1 MPKPNHKFVDSS
13 TGEEINPSQ
22 HQKAKSRTFVDPSI
36 VAASVFLEDGV
47 GRSNQDLVAT
57 VGTLDNLNFTQADLE
72 KRLMLQIAI
81 CDRLLAHCS
90 TQALHGMM
98 KVPQALQ
105 VMETGL
111 RAAEQS
117 RRAIATLD
125 SLRNPK
131 RPTQFIK
138 QYVDKQLNELRVEQS
153 TPGVTVEGV
162 KQLEASPSAQMDFG
176 GERTAATTDPELA
189 TVASE
194 HRPAKRPRKS
204 RKQQKCQA

>member
-1 MPKPNHKFVDSS
+1 MSN
-13 TGEEINPSQ
+13 
-22 HQKAKSRTFVDPSI
+22 QKSKSRTFVDPAI

-47 GRSNQDLVAT
+47 GRSNQDIRET
-57 VGTLDNLNFTQADLE
+57 VGVLDDLNFTQADLE
-72 KRLMLQIAI
+72 KRLTLQIAI

-90 TQALHGMM
+90 AQALHGLV
-98 KVPQALQ
+98 KVPLSLQA
-105 VMETGL
+105 MEVGL
-111 RAAEQS
+111 RAAEQA

-153 TPGVTVEGV
+153 APGAGATVETD
-162 KQLEASPSAQMDFG
+162 KQLEASTSAQMDFG
-176 GERTAATTDPELA
+176 GERATAAIDPGLEA
-189 TVASE
+189 VAVE
-194 HRPAKRPRKS
+194 HRPAHRPRKS

>member
-1 MPKPNHKFVDSS
+1 MAEHKFIDLS
-13 TGEEINPSQ
+13 TGEEIKASPR
-22 HQKAKSRTFVDPSI
+22 QKAKSRTFIDPSI
-36 VAASVFLEDGV
+36 VAAAVFLEDGI
-47 GRSNQDLVAT
+47 GRSNQDVVAT
-57 VGTLDNLNFTQADLE
+57 VSTLDDLNFTQADLE
-72 KRLMLQIAI
+72 KRLTLQIAI
-81 CDRLLAHCS
+81 CDRLFAHCS

-105 VMETGL
+105 VMEVGL

-153 TPGVTVEGV
+153 APGATVEAD
-162 KQLEASPSAQMDFG
+162 KQLEASTSAQMDFG
-176 GERTAATTDPELA
+176 GETQAAGADSGLEA
-189 TVASE
+189 VAVE
-194 HRPAKRPRKS
+194 HRPEHRPRKG

>member
-1 MPKPNHKFVDSS
+1 L
-13 TGEEINPSQ
+13 
-22 HQKAKSRTFVDPSI
+22 DPSI
-36 VAASVFLEDGV
+36 VAASVFLEHGV
-47 GRSNQDLVAT
+47 GSSNQDLVAT
-57 VGTLDNLNFTQADLE
+57 VETLDNLNFTQADLE
-72 KRLMLQIAI
+72 KRLTIQIAI

-105 VMETGL
+105 VMEAGL
-111 RAAEQS
+111 KAAEQS

-153 TPGVTVEGV
+153 PPSATVDTGN
-162 KQLEASPSAQMDFG
+162 QLEGSNNAPVDFTSAG
-176 GERTAATTDPELA
+176 TTATTDSSME
-189 TVASE
+189 TVAVE
-194 HRPAKRPRKS
+194 HRPAHRPRKS